1 MKFMKKLF
9 GSETKS
15 IKLLSA
21 RILTD
26 DTHKYYVSFSEH
38 QAGLEKVEYIRLIL
52 HCYAKMLGAFDVSD
66 EQDSQAASILAY
78 KMHSL
83 VMDKIHSNTSVFEA
97 AGIDNVAT
105 VVSTPPA
112 NAPTEI
118 KATLLSENEKERTIT
133 VDLSEELHAQQKMFS
148 VLALLQAVLGKVGE
162 KEIDILNLSLL
173 TMDVAFAADDNYSD
187 QTRLD
192 SLPNES
198 FLTACKEKAG
208 EN

>member
-1 MKFMKKLF
+1 MEYEFW
-9 GSETKS
+9 
-15 IKLLSA
+15 
-21 RILTD
+21 
-26 DTHKYYVSFSEH
+26 HKW
-38 QAGLEKVEYIRLIL
+38 K
-52 HCYAKMLGAFDVSD
+52 
-66 EQDSQAASILAY
+66 
-78 KMHSL
+78 
-83 VMDKIHSNTSVFEA
+83 A
-97 AGIDNVAT
+97 AGEEEQIHNIKNIV
-105 VVSTPPA
+105 
-112 NAPTEI
+112 EI
-118 KATLLSENEKERTIT
+118 LKNSWRAYNKIENEKERTIT